1 MSQPDQID
9 LTAEEKSYLQ
19 ALIDAKKVPP
29 RVSGRAKILLLRS
42 DGVSPSE
49 IHRRLHIQ
57 SKSVQLCLDK
67 FRSDGLMRALQDD
80 QRSGHPKEI
89 SEEAMQ
95 WIVQTAKK
103 SPRTLGYEQDLWSIA
118 LLHQY
123 VQQHAKEAGFPRLER
138 ITSPTVS
145 RIVNQA
151 DRQSLKLKRTR
162 KLNGFDLINCTEVLI
177 YCRPYP
183 RYENGSDDVRII
195 GCDVVTAEIFASEPN
210 SNIQVSCIQVL
221 EMLDGKY
228 PESYTLRIVD
238 DDCRVFELPEI
249 QLYIWGKR
257 KGRFEIYTLP
267 TEEKYAEKLLSVSS

>member
-19 ALIDAKKVPP
+19 ALIDAKKVSP
-29 RVSGRAKILLLRS
+29 RVSDRAKILLLRS
-42 DGVSPSE
+42 EGVSPSE
-49 IHRRLHIQ
+49 IRRKLHML
-57 SKSVQLCLDK
+57 SKPVRLCLDK
-67 FRSDGLMRALQDD
+67 FKEGGLMRALQDD

-95 WIVQTAKK
+95 WIVQTAKI
-103 SPRTLGYEQDLWSIA
+103 SPRTLGHEQNLWSIA

-177 YCRPYP
+177 YCRTYP
-183 RYENGSDDVRII
+183 RYENGADNVRIT
-195 GCDVVTAEIFASEPN
+195 GCDVVTAEIFTSEPN
-210 SNIQVSCIQVL
+210 SNIQASCIQLL
-221 EMLDGKY
+221 EMLDSRY
-228 PESYTLRIVD
+228 PESYTIRIID
-238 DDCRVFELPEI
+238 DDCRVFESPEI

-267 TEEKYAEKLLSVSS
+267 TEEKYAEKLQLADA

>member
-1 MSQPDQID
+1 MSHPDKIE
-9 LTAEEKSYLQ
+9 LTIEEKSYLQ
-19 ALIDAKKVPP
+19 ALIDAKKVSP
-29 RVSGRAKILLLRS
+29 RVSDRAKILLLRS
-42 DGVSPSE
+42 EGVSPSE
-49 IHRRLHIQ
+49 IRRKLHML
-57 SKSVQLCLDK
+57 SKPVRLCLDK
-67 FRSDGLMRALQDD
+67 FKEGGLMRALQDD

-195 GCDVVTAEIFASEPN
+195 GCDVVTAEIFVSEPK
-210 SNIQVSCIQVL
+210 SALQVSCIQLL
-221 EMLDGKY
+221 ELLDGRY
-228 PESYTLRIVD
+228 PESYTLRIID
-238 DDCRVFELPEI
+238 DDCRVFESPEI

-267 TEEKYAEKLLSVSS
+267 TEEKYAEKLQLADV

>member
-1 MSQPDQID
+1 M
-9 LTAEEKSYLQ
+9 Q
-19 ALIDAKKVPP
+19 ALIDAKKVSP
-29 RVSGRAKILLLRS
+29 RVSDRAKILLLRS
-42 DGVSPSE
+42 EGVSPSE
-49 IHRRLHIQ
+49 IRRKLHML
-57 SKSVQLCLDK
+57 SKPVRLCLDK
-67 FRSDGLMRALQDD
+67 FKEGGLMRALQDD

-145 RIVNQA
+145 RIVDQA

-162 KLNGFDLINCTEVLI
+162 KLSGFDLINCTEVLI

-183 RYENGSDDVRII
+183 RYENGSDGVRII
-195 GCDVVTAEIFASEPN
+195 GCDVVTAEIFTSEPK
-210 SNIQVSCIQVL
+210 SALQVSCIQLL
-221 EMLDGKY
+221 ELLDGRY
-228 PESYTLRIVD
+228 PESYTLRIID
-238 DDCRVFELPEI
+238 DDCRVFKSPEI

-257 KGRFEIYTLP
+257 KGRFEVYTLP

>member
-29 RVSGRAKILLLRS
+29 RVSDRAKILLLRS

-89 SEEAMQ
+89 SEEAIQ
-95 WIVQTAKK
+95 WIIQTAKK
-103 SPRTLGYEQDLWSIA
+103 SPQTLGYKQDLWSIA

-162 KLNGFDLINCTEVLI
+162 KLNGFDLMNCTEVLI

-183 RYENGSDDVRII
+183 RYENGADNVQIT

-210 SNIQVSCIQVL
+210 SNIQASCIQLL
-221 EMLDGKY
+221 ELLDGRY
-228 PESYTLRIVD
+228 PESYTLRIID
-238 DDCRVFELPEI
+238 DDCRVFKSPEI

-257 KGRFEIYTLP
+257 KGRFEVYTLP
-267 TEEKYAEKLLSVSS
+267 TEEKYAEKLQLADA

>member
-29 RVSGRAKILLLRS
+29 RVSDRAKILLLRS

-67 FRSDGLMRALQDD
+67 FRSDGLMRAVQDD

-95 WIVQTAKK
+95 WIVQTAKI
-103 SPRTLGYEQDLWSIA
+103 SPRTLGHEQNLWSIA

-195 GCDVVTAEIFASEPN
+195 GCDVVTAEIFVSEPK
-210 SNIQVSCIQVL
+210 SALQVSCIQLL
-221 EMLDGKY
+221 ELLDGRY
-228 PESYTLRIVD
+228 PETYTIRIID
-238 DDCRVFELPEI
+238 DDCRVFKSPEI

-257 KGRFEIYTLP
+257 KGRFEVYTLP

>member
-19 ALIDAKKVPP
+19 ALIDAKKVSP
-29 RVSGRAKILLLRS
+29 RVSDRAKILLLRS

-49 IHRRLHIQ
+49 IRRKLHML
-57 SKSVQLCLDK
+57 SKPVRLCLDK
-67 FRSDGLMRALQDD
+67 FKEGGLMRALQDD

-95 WIVQTAKK
+95 WIVQTAKI
-103 SPRTLGYEQDLWSIA
+103 SPRTLGHEQNLWSIA

-151 DRQSLKLKRTR
+151 DRQNLKVRKTR
-162 KLNGFDLINCTEVLI
+162 KLNGFNLINCTEVLI

-195 GCDVVTAEIFASEPN
+195 GCDVVTAEIFVSEPK
-210 SNIQVSCIQVL
+210 SALQVSCIQLL
-221 EMLDGKY
+221 ELLDGRY
-228 PESYTLRIVD
+228 PESYTLRIID
-238 DDCRVFELPEI
+238 DDCRVFESPEI

-257 KGRFEIYTLP
+257 KGRFEVYTLP
-267 TEEKYAEKLLSVSS
+267 TEEKYAEKLQLADA

>member
-1 MSQPDQID
+1 MSHPDKIE
-9 LTAEEKSYLQ
+9 LTIEEKSYLQ
-19 ALIDAKKVPP
+19 ALIESKEVAP
-29 RVSGRAKILLLRS
+29 RVSDRAKILLLLS
-42 DGVSPSE
+42 EGVPPSE
-49 IHRRLHIQ
+49 IRRRLHMMTR
-57 SKSVQLCLDK
+57 SVQLCLDK
-67 FRSDGLMRALQDD
+67 FKAGGLMRALQDD

-145 RIVNQA
+145 RIVNQV

-162 KLNGFDLINCTEVLI
+162 KLSGFDLINCTEVLI

-228 PESYTLRIVD
+228 PESCTLRIVD
-238 DDCRVFELPEI
+238 DDCRVFESPEI

-257 KGRFEIYTLP
+257 KGRFEVYTLP
-267 TEEKYAEKLLSVSS
+267 AEEKYAEKLLSASS

>member
-19 ALIDAKKVPP
+19 ALIDAKKVSP
-29 RVSGRAKILLLRS
+29 RVSDRAKILLLRS
-42 DGVSPSE
+42 EGVSPSE
-49 IHRRLHIQ
+49 IRRKLHML
-57 SKSVQLCLDK
+57 SKPVRLCLDK
-67 FRSDGLMRALQDD
+67 FKEGGLMRALQDD

-118 LLHQY
+118 LLRQY

-162 KLNGFDLINCTEVLI
+162 KLNGFNLINCTEVLI

-183 RYENGSDDVRII
+183 RYENGADNVQIT

-210 SNIQVSCIQVL
+210 SNIQASCIQLL
-221 EMLDGKY
+221 ELLDGRY
-228 PESYTLRIVD
+228 PESYTLRIID
-238 DDCRVFELPEI
+238 DDCRVFKSPEI

-257 KGRFEIYTLP
+257 KGRFEVYTLP
-267 TEEKYAEKLLSVSS
+267 TEENYMEKLLPASS

>member
-19 ALIDAKKVPP
+19 ALIDAKKVSP
-29 RVSGRAKILLLRS
+29 RVSDRAKILLLRS
-42 DGVSPSE
+42 EGVSPSE
-49 IHRRLHIQ
+49 IRRKLHML
-57 SKSVQLCLDK
+57 SKPVRLCLDK
-67 FRSDGLMRALQDD
+67 FKEGGLMRALQDD

-145 RIVNQA
+145 RIVDQA

>member
-19 ALIDAKKVPP
+19 ALIDTEKVSP
-29 RVSGRAKILLLRS
+29 RVSDRAKILLLRS
-42 DGVSPSE
+42 EGVSPSE
-49 IHRRLHIQ
+49 IRRKLHML
-57 SKSVQLCLDK
+57 SKPVRLCLDK
-67 FRSDGLMRALQDD
+67 FKEGGLMRALQDD

-89 SEEAMQ
+89 SEKAMQ

-183 RYENGSDDVRII
+183 RYENGADNVQIT

-210 SNIQVSCIQVL
+210 SNIQASCIQLL
-221 EMLDGKY
+221 ELLDGRY
-228 PESYTLRIVD
+228 PESYTLRIID
-238 DDCRVFELPEI
+238 DDCRVFKSPEI

-257 KGRFEIYTLP
+257 KGRFEVYTLP
-267 TEEKYAEKLLSVSS
+267 TEENYMEKLLPASS

>member
-19 ALIDAKKVPP
+19 ALIDAKKVSP
-29 RVSGRAKILLLRS
+29 RVSDRAKILLLRS
-42 DGVSPSE
+42 EGVSPSE
-49 IHRRLHIQ
+49 IRRKLHML
-57 SKSVQLCLDK
+57 SKPVRLCLDK
-67 FRSDGLMRALQDD
+67 FKEGGLMRALQDD

-183 RYENGSDDVRII
+183 RYENGADNVQIT

-210 SNIQVSCIQVL
+210 SNIQASCIQLL
-221 EMLDGKY
+221 ELLDGRY
-228 PESYTLRIVD
+228 PESYTLRIID
-238 DDCRVFELPEI
+238 DDCQVFESPEI

-257 KGRFEIYTLP
+257 KGRFEVYTLP
-267 TEEKYAEKLLSVSS
+267 TEEKYAEKLLSASS

>member
-1 MSQPDQID
+1 MSHPDKIE
-9 LTAEEKSYLQ
+9 LTIEEKSYLQ
-19 ALIDAKKVPP
+19 ALIESKEVAP

-42 DGVSPSE
+42 EGVSPSE
-49 IHRRLHIQ
+49 IRRRLHMMTR
-57 SKSVQLCLDK
+57 SVQLCLDK
-67 FRSDGLMRALQDD
+67 FKAGGLMRALQDD

-95 WIVQTAKK
+95 WIIQTAKK
-103 SPRTLGYEQDLWSIA
+103 SPRALGYEQDLWSIA

-183 RYENGSDDVRII
+183 RYENGADNVQIT

-210 SNIQVSCIQVL
+210 SNIQASCIQLL
-221 EMLDGKY
+221 ELLDGRY
-228 PESYTLRIVD
+228 PESCTLRIID
-238 DDCRVFELPEI
+238 DDCRVFKSPEI

-257 KGRFEIYTLP
+257 KGRFEVYTLP

>member
-19 ALIDAKKVPP
+19 ALIDTKKVSP
-29 RVSGRAKILLLRS
+29 RISDRAKILLLRS

-89 SEEAMQ
+89 SEEAIQ
-95 WIVQTAKK
+95 WIIQTTKK
-103 SPRTLGYEQDLWSIA
+103 SPQTLGYEQDLWSIA

-195 GCDVVTAEIFASEPN
+195 GCDVVTAEIFVSEPK
-210 SNIQVSCIQVL
+210 SALQVSCIQLL
-221 EMLDGKY
+221 ELLDGRY
-228 PESYTLRIVD
+228 PESYTLRIID
-238 DDCRVFELPEI
+238 DDCRVFESPEI

-257 KGRFEIYTLP
+257 KGRLEIYTLP
-267 TEEKYAEKLLSVSS
+267 TEEKYAEKLRPANS

>member
-19 ALIDAKKVPP
+19 ALIDAKKVSP
-29 RVSGRAKILLLRS
+29 RVSDRAKILLLRS
-42 DGVSPSE
+42 EGVSPSE
-49 IHRRLHIQ
+49 IRRKLHML
-57 SKSVQLCLDK
+57 SKPVRLCLDK
-67 FRSDGLMRALQDD
+67 FKEGGLMRALQDD

-183 RYENGSDDVRII
+183 RYENGADNVQIT

-210 SNIQVSCIQVL
+210 SNIQASCIQLL
-221 EMLDGKY
+221 ELLDGRY
-228 PESYTLRIVD
+228 PESYTLRIID
-238 DDCRVFELPEI
+238 DDCRVFKSPEI

-257 KGRFEIYTLP
+257 KGRFEVYTLP
-267 TEEKYAEKLLSVSS
+267 AEEKYAEKLLSVSS

>member
-19 ALIDAKKVPP
+19 ALIDAKKVSP
-29 RVSGRAKILLLRS
+29 RVSDRAKILLLRS
-42 DGVSPSE
+42 EGVSPSE
-49 IHRRLHIQ
+49 IRRKLHML
-57 SKSVQLCLDK
+57 SKPVRLCLDK
-67 FRSDGLMRALQDD
+67 FKEGGLMRALQDD

-238 DDCRVFELPEI
+238 DDCRVFKSPEI

-257 KGRFEIYTLP
+257 KGRFEVYTLP
-267 TEEKYAEKLLSVSS
+267 TEEKYAEKLQLADA

>member
-19 ALIDAKKVPP
+19 ALIDAKKVSP
-29 RVSGRAKILLLRS
+29 RVSDRAKILLLRS
-42 DGVSPSE
+42 EGVSPSE
-49 IHRRLHIQ
+49 ICRKLHML
-57 SKSVQLCLDK
+57 SKPVRLCLDK
-67 FRSDGLMRALQDD
+67 FKEGGLMRALQDD

-95 WIVQTAKK
+95 WIVQTAKI

-183 RYENGSDDVRII
+183 RYENGSDGVRII
-195 GCDVVTAEIFASEPN
+195 GCDVVTAEIFTSEPN
-210 SNIQVSCIQVL
+210 SNIQASCIELL
-221 EMLDGKY
+221 EMLDSRY
-228 PESYTLRIVD
+228 PESYTIRIID
-238 DDCRVFELPEI
+238 DDCRVFESPEI

-257 KGRFEIYTLP
+257 KGRLEIYTLP
-267 TEEKYAEKLLSVSS
+267 TEEKYAEKLRPANS

>member
-19 ALIDAKKVPP
+19 ALIDAKKVSP
-29 RVSGRAKILLLRS
+29 RVSDRAKILLLRS
-42 DGVSPSE
+42 EGVSPSE
-49 IHRRLHIQ
+49 ICRKLHML
-57 SKSVQLCLDK
+57 SKPVRLCLDK
-67 FRSDGLMRALQDD
+67 FKEGGLMRALQDD

-95 WIVQTAKK
+95 WIVQTAKI
-103 SPRTLGYEQDLWSIA
+103 SPRTLGHEQNLWSIA

-177 YCRPYP
+177 YCRTYP
-183 RYENGSDDVRII
+183 RYENGADNVRIT
-195 GCDVVTAEIFASEPN
+195 GCDVVTAEIFTSEPN
-210 SNIQVSCIQVL
+210 SNIQASCIQLL
-221 EMLDGKY
+221 EMLDSRY
-228 PESYTLRIVD
+228 PESYTIRIID
-238 DDCRVFELPEI
+238 DDCRVFESPEI

-257 KGRFEIYTLP
+257 KGRFEVYTLP
-267 TEEKYAEKLLSVSS
+267 TEEKYAEKLQLADA

>member
-19 ALIDAKKVPP
+19 ALIDAKKVSP
-29 RVSGRAKILLLRS
+29 RVSDRAKILLLRS
-42 DGVSPSE
+42 EGVSPSE
-49 IHRRLHIQ
+49 IRRKLHML
-57 SKSVQLCLDK
+57 SKPVRLCLDK
-67 FRSDGLMRALQDD
+67 FKEGGLMRALQDD

-95 WIVQTAKK
+95 WIVQTAKI
-103 SPRTLGYEQDLWSIA
+103 SPRTLGHEQNLWSIA

-151 DRQSLKLKRTR
+151 DRQNLKVRKTR
-162 KLNGFDLINCTEVLI
+162 KLNGFNLINCTEVLI
-177 YCRPYP
+177 YCRTYP
-183 RYENGSDDVRII
+183 RYENGSDNVRIT
-195 GCDVVTAEIFASEPN
+195 GCDVVTAEIFVSEPK
-210 SNIQVSCIQVL
+210 SALQVSCIQLL
-221 EMLDGKY
+221 ELLDGRY
-228 PESYTLRIVD
+228 PESYTLRIID
-238 DDCRVFELPEI
+238 DDCRVFESPEI

-257 KGRFEIYTLP
+257 KGRFEVYTLP
-267 TEEKYAEKLLSVSS
+267 TEEKYAEKLQLADA

>member
-19 ALIDAKKVPP
+19 ALIDTKKVSP
-29 RVSGRAKILLLRS
+29 RVSDRAKILLLRS
-42 DGVSPSE
+42 EGVSPSE
-49 IHRRLHIQ
+49 IRRKLHML
-57 SKSVQLCLDK
+57 SKPVRLCLDK
-67 FRSDGLMRALQDD
+67 FKEGGLMRALQDD

-151 DRQSLKLKRTR
+151 DRQSLKLKRTK

-238 DDCRVFELPEI
+238 DDCRVFKSPEI

-257 KGRFEIYTLP
+257 KGRFEVYTLP

>member
-1 MSQPDQID
+1 MSHPDKIE
-9 LTAEEKSYLQ
+9 LTIEEKSYLQ
-19 ALIDAKKVPP
+19 ALIDAKKVSP
-29 RVSGRAKILLLRS
+29 RVSDRAKILLLRS
-42 DGVSPSE
+42 EGVSPSE
-49 IHRRLHIQ
+49 IRRKLHML
-57 SKSVQLCLDK
+57 SKPVRLCLDK
-67 FRSDGLMRALQDD
+67 FKEGGLMRALQDD

-95 WIVQTAKK
+95 WIVQTAKI
-103 SPRTLGYEQDLWSIA
+103 SPRTLGHEQNLWSIA

-145 RIVNQA
+145 RIVNQ
-151 DRQSLKLKRTR
+151 LKLKRTR

-183 RYENGSDDVRII
+183 RYENGADNVQIT

-210 SNIQVSCIQVL
+210 SNIQASCIQLL
-221 EMLDGKY
+221 ELLDGRY
-228 PESYTLRIVD
+228 PESYTLRIID
-238 DDCRVFELPEI
+238 DDCRVFKSPEI

-257 KGRFEIYTLP
+257 KGRFEVYTLP
-267 TEEKYAEKLLSVSS
+267 TEENYMEKLLPASS

>member
-19 ALIDAKKVPP
+19 ALIDAKKVSP
-29 RVSGRAKILLLRS
+29 RVSDRAKILLLRS
-42 DGVSPSE
+42 EGVSPSE
-49 IHRRLHIQ
+49 IRRKLHML
-57 SKSVQLCLDK
+57 SKPVRLCLDK
-67 FRSDGLMRALQDD
+67 FKEGGLMRALQDD

-95 WIVQTAKK
+95 WIVQTAKI
-103 SPRTLGYEQDLWSIA
+103 SPRTLGHEQNLWSIA

-151 DRQSLKLKRTR
+151 DRQNLKVRKTR
-162 KLNGFDLINCTEVLI
+162 KLNGFNLINCTEVLI
-177 YCRPYP
+177 YCRTYP
-183 RYENGSDDVRII
+183 RYENGSDNVRIT
-195 GCDVVTAEIFASEPN
+195 GCDVVTAEIFVSEPK
-210 SNIQVSCIQVL
+210 SALQVSCIQLL
-221 EMLDGKY
+221 ELLDGRY
-228 PESYTLRIVD
+228 PETYTIRIID
-238 DDCRVFELPEI
+238 DDCRVFKSPEI

-257 KGRFEIYTLP
+257 KGRFEVYTLP

>member
-19 ALIDAKKVPP
+19 ALIDAKKVSP
-29 RVSGRAKILLLRS
+29 RVSDRAKILLLRS
-42 DGVSPSE
+42 EGVSPSE
-49 IHRRLHIQ
+49 IRRKLHML
-57 SKSVQLCLDK
+57 SKPVRLCLDK
-67 FRSDGLMRALQDD
+67 FKEGGLMRALQDD

-95 WIVQTAKK
+95 WIVQTAKI
-103 SPRTLGYEQDLWSIA
+103 SPRTLGHEQNLWSIA

-177 YCRPYP
+177 YCRTYP
-183 RYENGSDDVRII
+183 RYENGADNVRIT
-195 GCDVVTAEIFASEPN
+195 GCDVVTAEIFTSEPN
-210 SNIQVSCIQVL
+210 SNIQASCIQLL
-221 EMLDGKY
+221 EMLDSRY
-228 PESYTLRIVD
+228 PESYTIRIID
-238 DDCRVFELPEI
+238 DDCRVFESPEI

-257 KGRFEIYTLP
+257 KGRFEVYTLP
-267 TEEKYAEKLLSVSS
+267 TEEKYAEKLQLADA

>member
-19 ALIDAKKVPP
+19 ALIDTEKVSP
-29 RVSGRAKILLLRS
+29 RVSDRAKILLLRS
-42 DGVSPSE
+42 EGVSPSE
-49 IHRRLHIQ
+49 IRRKLHML
-57 SKSVQLCLDK
+57 SKPVRLCLDK
-67 FRSDGLMRALQDD
+67 FKEGGLMRALQDD

-95 WIVQTAKK
+95 WIVQTAKI

-151 DRQSLKLKRTR
+151 DRQNLKVRKTR
-162 KLNGFDLINCTEVLI
+162 KLNGFNLINCTEVLI
-177 YCRPYP
+177 YCRTYP
-183 RYENGSDDVRII
+183 RYENGSDDVQIT
-195 GCDVVTAEIFASEPN
+195 GCDVVTAEIFVSEPN
-210 SNIQVSCIQVL
+210 SNIQASCIQLL
-221 EMLDGKY
+221 ELLDGRY
-228 PESYTLRIVD
+228 PESCTLRIID
-238 DDCRVFELPEI
+238 DDCRVFESPEI

-257 KGRFEIYTLP
+257 KGRFEVYTLP

>member
-19 ALIDAKKVPP
+19 ALIDAKKVSP
-29 RVSGRAKILLLRS
+29 RVSDRAKILLLRS
-42 DGVSPSE
+42 EGVSPSE
-49 IHRRLHIQ
+49 IRRKLHML
-57 SKSVQLCLDK
+57 SKPVRLCLDK
-67 FRSDGLMRALQDD
+67 FKEGGLMRALQDD

-95 WIVQTAKK
+95 WIVQTAKI
-103 SPRTLGYEQDLWSIA
+103 SPRTLGHEQNLWSIA

-183 RYENGSDDVRII
+183 RYENGSDGVRII
-195 GCDVVTAEIFASEPN
+195 GCDVVTAEIFVSEPN
-210 SNIQVSCIQVL
+210 SNIQASCIQLL
-221 EMLDGKY
+221 EMLDSRY
-228 PESYTLRIVD
+228 PESYTLRIID
-238 DDCRVFELPEI
+238 DDCRVFESPEI

-257 KGRFEIYTLP
+257 KGRFEVYTLP

>member
-1 MSQPDQID
+1 MSHPDKIE
-9 LTAEEKSYLQ
+9 LTIEEKSYLQ
-19 ALIDAKKVPP
+19 ALIESKEVAP
-29 RVSGRAKILLLRS
+29 RVSDRAKILLMRS
-42 DGVSPSE
+42 EGVSPSE
-49 IHRRLHIQ
+49 IRRRLHMMTR
-57 SKSVQLCLDK
+57 SVQLCLDK
-67 FRSDGLMRALQDD
+67 FKAGGLMRALQDD
-80 QRSGHPKEI
+80 QRSGHPKEV

-162 KLNGFDLINCTEVLI
+162 KLNGFNLINCTEVLI

-183 RYENGSDDVRII
+183 RYENGADNVQIT

-210 SNIQVSCIQVL
+210 SNIQASCIQLL
-221 EMLDGKY
+221 ELLDGRY
-228 PESYTLRIVD
+228 PESYTLRIID
-238 DDCRVFELPEI
+238 DDCRVFESPEI

-257 KGRFEIYTLP
+257 KGRFEVYTLP
-267 TEEKYAEKLLSVSS
+267 AEEKYAEKLLSVSS

>member
-19 ALIDAKKVPP
+19 ALIDAKKVSP
-29 RVSGRAKILLLRS
+29 RVSDRAKILLLRS
-42 DGVSPSE
+42 EGVSPSE
-49 IHRRLHIQ
+49 IRRKLHML
-57 SKSVQLCLDK
+57 SKPVRLCLDK
-67 FRSDGLMRALQDD
+67 FKEGGLMCALQDD

-103 SPRTLGYEQDLWSIA
+103 SPRTLGYEQNLWSIA

-221 EMLDGKY
+221 EMLDGRY

-257 KGRFEIYTLP
+257 KGRFQIYTLP
-267 TEEKYAEKLLSVSS
+267 TEEKYAEKLRPANS

>member
-19 ALIDAKKVPP
+19 ALIESKEVAP
-29 RVSGRAKILLLRS
+29 RVSDRAKILLLHS
-42 DGVSPSE
+42 EGVSPSE
-49 IHRRLHIQ
+49 ICRRLHMMTR
-57 SKSVQLCLDK
+57 SVQLCLDK
-67 FRSDGLMRALQDD
+67 FKAGGLMRALQDD

-95 WIVQTAKK
+95 WIIQTAKK
-103 SPRTLGYEQDLWSIA
+103 SPRALGYEQDLWSIA

-183 RYENGSDDVRII
+183 RYENGVDNVQIT

-210 SNIQVSCIQVL
+210 SNIQASCIQLL
-221 EMLDGKY
+221 ELLDDRY
-228 PESYTLRIVD
+228 PESYTLRIID
-238 DDCRVFELPEI
+238 DDCRVFKSPEI
-249 QLYIWGKR
+249 QIYIGGKR
-257 KGRFEIYTLP
+257 KSRLEVYTLP
-267 TEEKYAEKLLSVSS
+267 TEENYMEKLLPASS

>member
-19 ALIDAKKVPP
+19 ALIDSKKVPP
-29 RVSGRAKILLLRS
+29 RVSDRAKILLLRS
-42 DGVSPSE
+42 EGVSPSE
-49 IHRRLHIQ
+49 IRRRLHMMTR
-57 SKSVQLCLDK
+57 SVQLCLDK
-67 FRSDGLMRALQDD
+67 FKAGGLMRALQDD

-138 ITSPTVS
+138 ITY
-145 RIVNQA
+145 
-151 DRQSLKLKRTR
+151 
-162 KLNGFDLINCTEVLI
+162 GFNLINCTEVLI

-183 RYENGSDDVRII
+183 RYENGSDNVRII
-195 GCDVVTAEIFASEPN
+195 GCDVVTAEIFASEPK
-210 SNIQVSCIQVL
+210 SALQVSCIQLL
-221 EMLDGKY
+221 ELLDGRY
-228 PESYTLRIVD
+228 PESYTLRIID
-238 DDCRVFELPEI
+238 DDCRVFESPEI

-257 KGRFEIYTLP
+257 KGRFEVYRLP
-267 TEEKYAEKLLSVSS
+267 TDGEYTKRLVNRDVPFAPKR

>member
-1 MSQPDQID
+1 MSHPDKIE
-9 LTAEEKSYLQ
+9 LTIEEKSYLQ
-19 ALIDAKKVPP
+19 ALIESKEVAP
-29 RVSGRAKILLLRS
+29 RVSDRAKILLLLS
-42 DGVSPSE
+42 EGVPPSE
-49 IHRRLHIQ
+49 IRRRLHMMTR
-57 SKSVQLCLDK
+57 SVQLCLDK
-67 FRSDGLMRALQDD
+67 FKAGGLMRALQDD

-95 WIVQTAKK
+95 WIIQTAKK
-103 SPRTLGYEQDLWSIA
+103 SPRALGYEQDLWSIA

-145 RIVNQA
+145 RIVNQV

-162 KLNGFDLINCTEVLI
+162 KLSGFDLINCTEVLI

-228 PESYTLRIVD
+228 PESCTLRIVD
-238 DDCRVFELPEI
+238 DDCRVFESPEI

-257 KGRFEIYTLP
+257 KGRFEVYTLP
-267 TEEKYAEKLLSVSS
+267 TEEKYAEKLLSASS

>member
-29 RVSGRAKILLLRS
+29 RVSDRAKILLLRS

-49 IHRRLHIQ
+49 IRRKLHML
-57 SKSVQLCLDK
+57 SKPVRLCLDK
-67 FRSDGLMRALQDD
+67 FKEGGLMRALQDD

-151 DRQSLKLKRTR
+151 DRQNLKVRKTR
-162 KLNGFDLINCTEVLI
+162 KLNGFNLINCTEVLI
-177 YCRPYP
+177 YCRTYP
-183 RYENGSDDVRII
+183 RYENGSDNVRIT
-195 GCDVVTAEIFASEPN
+195 GCDVVTAEIFVSEPK
-210 SNIQVSCIQVL
+210 SALQVSCIQLL
-221 EMLDGKY
+221 ELLDGRY
-228 PESYTLRIVD
+228 PESYTLRIID
-238 DDCRVFELPEI
+238 DDCRVFESPEI

-257 KGRFEIYTLP
+257 KGRFEVYTLP
-267 TEEKYAEKLLSVSS
+267 TEEKYAEKLQLADA

>member
-19 ALIDAKKVPP
+19 ALIDAKKVSP
-29 RVSGRAKILLLRS
+29 RVSDRAKILLLRS
-42 DGVSPSE
+42 EGVSPSE
-49 IHRRLHIQ
+49 IRRKLHML
-57 SKSVQLCLDK
+57 SKPVRLCLDK
-67 FRSDGLMRALQDD
+67 FKEGGLMRALQDD

-183 RYENGSDDVRII
+183 RYENRADNVQIT

-210 SNIQVSCIQVL
+210 SNIQASCIQLL
-221 EMLDGKY
+221 ELLDGRY
-228 PESYTLRIVD
+228 PESYTLRIID
-238 DDCRVFELPEI
+238 DDCRVFESPEI

-257 KGRFEIYTLP
+257 KGRFEVYTLP
-267 TEEKYAEKLLSVSS
+267 TEEKYAEKLQLADA

>member
-9 LTAEEKSYLQ
+9 LTAEVKSYLQ
-19 ALIDAKKVPP
+19 ALIDSKKVSP
-29 RVSGRAKILLLRS
+29 RVSDRAKILLLRS
-42 DGVSPSE
+42 EGVSPSE
-49 IHRRLHIQ
+49 IRRKLHML
-57 SKSVQLCLDK
+57 SKPVRLCLDK
-67 FRSDGLMRALQDD
+67 FKEGGLMRALQDD

-183 RYENGSDDVRII
+183 RYENGADNVQIT

-210 SNIQVSCIQVL
+210 SNIQASCIQLL
-221 EMLDGKY
+221 ELLDGRY
-228 PESYTLRIVD
+228 PESYTLRIID
-238 DDCRVFELPEI
+238 DDCRVFESPEI

-257 KGRFEIYTLP
+257 KGRFEVYTLP